1 MLKYLLIGFVLYVLY
16 KLTVKVIIP
25 VYRTSKQVKQ
35 KFRQMQEQMQ
45 AQQREEH
52 ISSTVNSQPTNMKAA
67 SKKTANGDY
76 IDFEEVK

>member
-1 MLKYLLIGFVLYVLY
+1 MLKYLLIGFVLYVFY
-16 KLTVKVIIP
+16 KLVINVIIP

-35 KFRQMQEQMQ
+35 KFQQMHEQMQ

-52 ISSTVNSQPTNMKAA
+52 LSSTVNSQPSSAKTA
-67 SKKTANGDY
+67 SKKTASGDY